1 VPPALPH
8 FVPLIQALKAEF
20 LDIQDSGDLPPLL
33 LVERGGAIDHVIV
46 LVPAAH
52 PLDAMPLVS
61 LAAAML
67 PHDALVLVVETRHQV
82 LRPGQ
87 ARPEPGTFQRLAD
100 EGKAGEHGI
109 IDCLVA
115 IRVDDAGRRSL
126 YRLPY
131 LYSGPQTPFAWL
143 ASQFEATGPDDGHVG
158 GDVPDGFAA
167 VCAAVPRFPDLGAMI
182 ATLAPDRAIP
192 RAARL
197 DLDDP
202 VRARQILTSLTLE
215 FLEQAGCETFTS
227 LSASTS
233 NACGSPRP

>member
-1 VPPALPH
+1 M
-8 FVPLIQALKAEF
+8 QALKAEF
-20 LDIQDSGDLPPLL
+20 LDIQESGDLPPLL

-52 PLDAMPLVS
+52 PLDAMPLVG

-67 PHDALVLVVETRHQV
+67 PHDALVLVVETRHRA
-82 LRPGQ
+82 LRPGED
-87 ARPEPGTFQRLAD
+87 RPEPGAFQRLAD

-109 IDCLVA
+109 IDCLAA
-115 IRVDDAGRRSL
+115 IRVDPAGRRWL

-143 ASQFEATGPDDGHVG
+143 TSQFEITTPDDGHVG
-158 GDVPDGFAA
+158 GDVPDGFAG
-167 VCAAVPRFPDLGAMI
+167 VCAAVPKFPDIATMI
-182 ATLAPDRAIP
+182 KTLAPDRAIP
-192 RAARL
+192 REARL

-202 VRARQILTSLTLE
+202 ARARQILTSLTLE

-227 LSASTS
+227 LSASMS